1 MRMVDASVKEIIKRL
16 ETLGY
21 SVGVETVF
29 RDWCECGALA
39 FANGCD
45 LLHTGV
51 WEKREKRYL
60 DIIRRYKEPRLFVEM
75 LAYLTDAFEAD
86 PWRDHLG
93 RIYLECFGG
102 NKNLGQC
109 FTPAGV
115 CECCASLVGVPEPGK
130 PSTLYEPACGG
141 GAMIIAYLKKCH
153 EAGYAYQRFLK
164 IQAADLDSLCVH
176 MCYVQLSL
184 LGARAVV
191 SQQDSISLKTYDVF
205 VTPGE
210 ALWPAF
216 MFGRDEPEPEPE
228 PQAPDDMAAAIAEF
242 PWLA

>member
-1 MRMVDASVKEIIKRL
+1 MRIVDANIKEIIKRL

-29 RDWCECGALA
+29 RDWCECSALA
-39 FANGCD
+39 IANGCD
-45 LLHTGV
+45 LLRGEV
-51 WEKREKRYL
+51 WERREKRYL
-60 DIIRRYKEPRLFVEM
+60 DIIGQYKGNAGLFTEM

-86 PWRDHLG
+86 PFHDYLG
-93 RIYLECFGG
+93 RVYMECFGG

-153 EAGYAYQRFLK
+153 EVGYACQRFLK

-184 LGARAVV
+184 LGSRAVV

-205 VTPGE
+205 TTPGE

-216 MFGRDEPEPEPE
+216 MFGRVDEPEPPA
-228 PQAPDDMAAAIAEF
+228 QDDTAAIIEQF
-242 PWLA
+242 PFLA